1 MELSSES
8 TSLLFSFATQ
18 VAIFMAARIWVLS
31 NLSFMSLELIQVI
44 FVIVFRA
51 IINSMVSLFSH

>member
-8 TSLLFSFATQ
+8 TSLLFSFTTQ

-44 FVIVFRA
+44 FEIVFRA
-51 IINSMVSLFSH
+51 LLNSMVSLFSH